1 MSAIELLESLNYK
14 YICGSI
20 GLQLREAYVP
30 PLTLLHVKV
39 PGVEG
44 QGQCEAFD
52 AGLCLSGW
60 PSTRSL
66 AGRIHKCS

>member
-1 MSAIELLESLNYK
+1 MSAIKLLESLNYK
-14 YICGSI
+14 YRCGSI
-20 GLQLREAYVP
+20 GLQLREAYLS
-30 PLTLLHVKV
+30 PLTSLYVKV

-44 QGQCEAFD
+44 QGQCEAFG

-66 AGRIHKCS
+66 ARRIHKCS